1 MKRLC
6 LAVLLCVF
14 AISPVFADS
23 EDTVVFRTRMLP
35 DNEVPPIAAA
45 GNSASAT
52 ITVHAGRNAAGI
64 ISSAS
69 VTFDIDYTV
78 TAAQTFTGLH
88 IHNAPTGVNGA
99 VVIDTGLSPQSPV
112 AVAAGSGRI
121 SRTVNYGPNN
131 TVGLGWV
138 TGLLATPENYYVNI
152 HTTVNSGGFMRGQ
165 LQASHL
171 VLRPIMSPT
180 FEVPAVPIDAEGA
193 ALVDITVN
201 RDASGAITSGT
212 VVFDVNYR
220 FPLGTPVT
228 LTGLHLHNAAV
239 GVNGPV
245 VIDSGLNATIRSVTV
260 PGGVG
265 NIFRIAE
272 IPSTD
277 TAGIAALT
285 GLMADP
291 TQFYINLHTSVNTG
305 GVMRGQ
311 LSKNVYVFFNT
322 MNGAEEVPPTNTGAV
337 AYSMT
342 YVRADRD
349 ATGNIVSGAVS
360 FNANFNMNEP
370 TTFTGFHIHNQKF
383 GSNGSVVINTGIAA
397 GAASVVSNTGV
408 GAINRVVNIDSSN
421 QTALD
426 ALRGLLQ
433 NPELYYVNLHTTVFT
448 GGIIRQQLVQETY
461 HFKTNMSTANE
472 VPPITTATTSATGWV
487 TAKVNRDANGTIVG
501 GTLTFDVNFVNDG
514 PITFTGLHIHHP
526 APAGVNAGVV
536 INTGIGAGAA
546 SVDSPGGSGNVT
558 RVVAIDPTS
567 ATYAAQIAA
576 LTSLI
581 TAPDNAYIN
590 IHTTIFGGGVARSQ
604 MFPTV
609 NVVPQAVGGGSW
621 ITALTLTNPSATT
634 AVQGTVNFFQ
644 TNGTAMPEAITDP
657 NVGFLIPP
665 SGSVTVT
672 TSNAGTLTGGFARV
686 FSNGNVNVT
695 TRFDNPSFVAATS
708 SATTVTSRSVSLP
721 VAVGGTANQNTGVAL
736 VAGVAG
742 TLTLSLRDA
751 NGGAIAGGSRTID
764 VTAGQQIASFV
775 RELLPGVTQTSFT
788 GTLTITT
795 SAGTI
800 SVLGLQFDG
809 TMTPVTVTA
818 LP

>member
-6 LAVLLCVF
+6 LAALLF
-14 AISPVFADS
+14 LLAISPAFADS
-23 EDTVVFRTRMLP
+23 EDTAVFRTRMLP

-45 GNSASAT
+45 GNSAAAT
-52 ITVHAGRNAAGI
+52 ITVHASRDGRGN

-69 VTFDIDYTV
+69 VIFDIDYTV

-88 IHNAPTGVNGA
+88 IHNGATGIAGP
-99 VVIDTGLSPQSPV
+99 VVINTGISGSSPV

-121 SRTVNYGPNN
+121 SRTVDYSATD

-152 HTTVNSGGFMRGQ
+152 HTTVNPGGFMRGQ
-165 LQASHL
+165 FQATHL
-171 VLRPIMSPT
+171 VLRPIMSPA
-180 FEVPAVPIDAEGA
+180 FEVPAVAIDAEGA
-193 ALVDITVN
+193 ALVDITVT
-201 RDASGAITSGT
+201 RDANGAITSGT

-220 FPLGTPVT
+220 FPTGTPVT
-228 LTGLHLHNAAV
+228 LTGLHLHNAAT

-245 VIDSGLNATIRSVTV
+245 VIDSGLNSGIRAVTV

-291 TQFYINLHTSVNTG
+291 TQFYINMHTSVNTG

-322 MNGAEEVPPTNTGAV
+322 MNGAEEVPATNTGGI

-349 ATGNIVSGAVS
+349 STGNIVSGAVS
-360 FNANFNMNEP
+360 FNLNFNMNGGP
-370 TTFTGFHIHNQKF
+370 VTFTGLHIHNGKF
-383 GSNGSVVINTGIAA
+383 GVSAGVVINTGI
-397 GAASVVSNTGV
+397 GGGTASVLSDTGV
-408 GAINRVVNIDSSN
+408 GSISRLVNIDSSN
-421 QTALD
+421 QLALD
-426 ALRGLLQ
+426 SLRGLIQ
-433 NPELYYVNLHTTVFT
+433 NPELYYVNIHTTVFS
-448 GGIIRQQLVQETY
+448 GGVIRAQLAQETY
-461 HFKTNMSTANE
+461 HFKANMSTANE
-472 VPPITTATTSATGWV
+472 VPPITTATTSATGWI

-501 GTLTFDVNFVNDG
+501 GTVTFDVNYTNDG
-514 PITFTGLHIHHP
+514 PITFTGLHIHYP
-526 APAGVNAGVV
+526 GQAGVNASVV
-536 INTGIGAGAA
+536 INTGVGGGAA
-546 SVDSPGGSGNVT
+546 SVDSPTGSGNIT
-558 RVVAIDPTS
+558 RVVTIDPTN
-567 ATYAAQIAA
+567 ATQLAT
-576 LTSLI
+576 LSSLI
-581 TAPDNAYIN
+581 SAPDNAYVN
-590 IHTTIFGGGVARSQ
+590 IHTTTFGGGVARSQ
-604 MFPTV
+604 MFPIV

-621 ITALTLTNPSATT
+621 LTTLILNNPSATT

-644 TNGTAMPEAITDP
+644 SNGSAMPDAITDP

-665 SGSVTVT
+665 SGTVTVT

-695 TRFDNPSFVAATS
+695 TRYNHPSFIATTS

-721 VAVGGTANQNTGVAL
+721 VAVGGAANQNTGVAL
-736 VAGVAG
+736 LAGTAG
-742 TLTLSLRDA
+742 TLTLSLRDG
-751 NGGAIAGGSRTID
+751 NGTAIAGGSRTID
-764 VTAGQQIASFV
+764 VTAGQQIASFI
-775 RELLPGVTQTSFT
+775 RELLPGVTQTQFT

-800 SVLGLQFDG
+800 SVLALQFDG
-809 TMTPVTVTA
+809 SMTPVTVTA

>member
-1 MKRLC
+1 
-6 LAVLLCVF
+6 
-14 AISPVFADS
+14 
-23 EDTVVFRTRMLP
+23 MLP
-35 DNEVPPIAAA
+35 DNEVPPISAA

-52 ITVHAGRNAAGI
+52 ITIHASRNAQGS

-88 IHNAPTGVNGA
+88 IHNAPTGINGP
-99 VVIDTGLSPQSPV
+99 VVINTGLSASSPV

-121 SRTVNYGPNN
+121 SRTVNYSS
-131 TVGLGWV
+131 TDTAGLGWV
-138 TGLLATPENYYVNI
+138 TGVLATPENYYVNI

-165 LQASHL
+165 LQATHL
-171 VLRPIMSPT
+171 VLRPILSPA
-180 FEVPAVPIDAEGA
+180 FEVPAVAIDAEGA

-201 RDASGAITSGT
+201 RDANGAITSGT

-220 FPLGTPVT
+220 FPLGTAVT

-245 VIDSGLNATIRSVTV
+245 VIDSGLNNSTRAVTV

-291 TQFYINLHTSVNTG
+291 TQFYINLHTSVNPG

-311 LSKNVYVFFNT
+311 LSKNLYVFFNT

-349 ATGNIVSGAVS
+349 STGNIVSGAVS
-360 FNANFNMNEP
+360 FNANFNMNGP

-383 GSNGSVVINTGIAA
+383 GVNGSVVINTGIGA
-397 GAASVVSNTGV
+397 GAASVVSDTGV

-426 ALRGLLQ
+426 ALRGLVQ

-448 GGIIRQQLVQETY
+448 GGIIRQQLAQETY

-472 VPPITTATTSATGWV
+472 VPPITTANTSATGWV

-501 GTLTFDVNFVNDG
+501 GTVTFDVNYVNDG
-514 PITFTGLHIHHP
+514 PITFTGLHIHYP
-526 APAGVNAGVV
+526 APAGVNAPVV
-536 INTGIGAGAA
+536 INTGIAAGANA
-546 SVDSPGGSGNVT
+546 VDNPTGTGNVT
-558 RVVAIDPTS
+558 RVVTIDPTN
-567 ATYAAQIAA
+567 ATQLAA
-576 LTSLI
+576 LSTLI
-581 TAPDNAYIN
+581 SAPDNAYIN
-590 IHTTIFGGGVARSQ
+590 IHTTTFSGGVARSQ
-604 MFPTV
+604 MFPVV

-621 ITALTLTNPSATT
+621 ITALILTNPSATT

-644 TNGTAMPEAITDP
+644 SNGTAMPEAITDP

-672 TSNAGTLTGGFARV
+672 TSNAGALTGGFARV
-686 FSNGNVNVT
+686 FSNGNVNVAA
-695 TRFDNPSFVAATS
+695 RFDHPSFIAATS
-708 SATTVTSRSVSLP
+708 SATTVTARAVSLP
-721 VAVGGTANQNTGVAL
+721 VAVGGTANQNTGVAI
-736 VAGVAG
+736 VAGSAG

-751 NGGAIAGGSRTID
+751 NGAAIAGGSRTVD
-764 VTAGQQIASFV
+764 VTAGQQVASFV

-809 TMTPVTVTA
+809 SMTPVTVTA